1 MRIAHWG
8 RVRIVSLGRAEQ
20 IGRVEADL
28 DWADVEG
35 HGGAG
40 SVSLLLDEVPSTR
53 SLGFEVQGLN

>member
-1 MRIAHWG
+1 M
-8 RVRIVSLGRAEQ
+8 SLGRAEQ